1 MNDAILSPVINKRLL
16 LSSKKEAIK
25 IKAKAQNILIVFDSL
40 ISSLTF
46 SRSLSVEEESELI
59 DELIVDIAADNT
71 PTNRIPLIPGSK
83 K

>member
-46 SRSLSVEEESELI
+46 SRSLTVEEESELI

>member
-46 SRSLSVEEESELI
+46 SRSLSVEEES
-59 DELIVDIAADNT
+59 
-71 PTNRIPLIPGSK
+71 
-83 K
+83 